1 MRAAEVYQAPTIPPN
16 PTGFRVGLEDT
27 QGTIAWA
34 DVDDVGGLS
43 RPFDRHALDIAKSE
57 TDLVKTMLSTYRFP
71 GHCFVDPN
79 RKFRVSKVA
88 AIHLGLNRGDQ
99 RPIAF
104 DDLEIV
110 KV

>member
-1 MRAAEVYQAPTIPPN
+1 
-16 PTGFRVGLEDT
+16 
-27 QGTIAWA
+27 
-34 DVDDVGGLS
+34 
-43 RPFDRHALDIAKSE
+43 
-57 TDLVKTMLSTYRFP
+57 MLSTYRFP

-79 RKFRVSKVA
+79 RKFQLGKVR
-88 AIHLGLNRGDQ
+88 AIHLGLNRGDK

>member
-1 MRAAEVYQAPTIPPN
+1 
-16 PTGFRVGLEDT
+16 
-27 QGTIAWA
+27 
-34 DVDDVGGLS
+34 
-43 RPFDRHALDIAKSE
+43 
-57 TDLVKTMLSTYRFP
+57 
-71 GHCFVDPN
+71 
-79 RKFRVSKVA
+79 VSKVA